1 MKNQNPKNKLAFNKA
16 AVTELNSN
24 QLETVNGGTST
35 TTIST
40 TSLVTISVPR
50 RATALSSRTTAR
62 RTCSCTSRRWSV
74 PACVR

>member
-1 MKNQNPKNKLAFNKA
+1 MNKLSFNKA

-40 TSLVTISVPR
+40 TSLVTISVVL
-50 RATALSSRTTAR
+50 TAE
-62 RTCSCTSRRWSV
+62 
-74 PACVR
+74 